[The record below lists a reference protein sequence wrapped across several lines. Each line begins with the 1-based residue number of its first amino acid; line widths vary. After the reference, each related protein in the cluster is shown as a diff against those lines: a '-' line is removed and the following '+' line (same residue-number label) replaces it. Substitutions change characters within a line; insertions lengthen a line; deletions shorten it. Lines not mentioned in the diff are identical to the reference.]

1 MISGAQALVARF
13 RGIDQRLAEIRD
25 GVNSQVQSSVGAIN
39 AYAEQIAQINQ
50 RIVLVQAGSVNQ
62 PPNDLLD
69 QRDQLI
75 ADLNKQIRVTTTTQS
90 DGSLNVFIGN
100 GQAVVIGHQAYA
112 LQTVAALDDAQRLD
126 VALTGSGGAPLRL
139 PDTLLS
145 GGTLGGLLAFRR
157 ESLDGAQNSLG
168 RIAVT
173 LSQTFN
179 AQHRLGQDLSGAL
192 GGDFFKAPAPPAV
205 VASSANAGT
214 ATISA
219 TVTDVAALQAS
230 DYRLA
235 YSGGNFTLTRLS
247 DNSVVFN
254 GASLPP
260 TVDGMSIAVAG
271 GVAAND
277 SFLIRPVRAGAQ
289 NIAVVLN
296 DARSIAAAAPLR
308 TVASNANSGTA
319 TISAGAVT
327 TTAGLP
333 LPAPGS
339 ISLRFDAASSQ
350 FLVSGA
356 QTGTLAYNPATQS
369 AGTSFTLAAG
379 GFAFAISGVPVDGDR
394 FVIEP
399 NTGGVSDNRNA
410 LALGQLQARNL
421 VGGAA
426 SYQSAYSQAVSQ
438 VGNKARQVQVTLT
451 AQDNM
456 VKQAQDAQQ
465 SLSGVNLDEEAAN
478 LMRYQQAYQAA
489 SKVIELSGKL
499 FDEIL
504 AISR

>member
-1 MISGAQALVARF
+1 
-13 RGIDQRLAEIRD
+13 
-25 GVNSQVQSSVGAIN
+25 
-39 AYAEQIAQINQ
+39 
-50 RIVLVQAGSVNQ
+50 
-62 PPNDLLD
+62 
-69 QRDQLI
+69 
-75 ADLNKQIRVTTTTQS
+75 
-90 DGSLNVFIGN
+90 
-100 GQAVVIGHQAYA
+100 
-112 LQTVAALDDAQRLD
+112 
-126 VALTGSGGAPLRL
+126 
-139 PDTLLS
+139 
-145 GGTLGGLLAFRR
+145 
-157 ESLDGAQNSLG
+157 
-168 RIAVT
+168 
-173 LSQTFN
+173 
-179 AQHRLGQDLSGAL
+179 
-192 GGDFFKAPAPPAV
+192 
-205 VASSANAGT
+205 
-214 ATISA
+214 
-219 TVTDVAALQAS
+219 
-230 DYRLA
+230 
-235 YSGGNFTLTRLS
+235 
-247 DNSVVFN
+247 
-254 GASLPP
+254 
-260 TVDGMSIAVAG
+260 MSIAVAG

-289 NIAVVLN
+289 NIGVVLN

-410 LALGQLQARNL
+410 LALGQLQTRNL

-426 SYQSAYSQAVSQ
+426 SYQSAYSQAVSE

-451 AQDNM
+451 AQDNL

-489 SKVIELSGKL
+489 SKVIELAGKL